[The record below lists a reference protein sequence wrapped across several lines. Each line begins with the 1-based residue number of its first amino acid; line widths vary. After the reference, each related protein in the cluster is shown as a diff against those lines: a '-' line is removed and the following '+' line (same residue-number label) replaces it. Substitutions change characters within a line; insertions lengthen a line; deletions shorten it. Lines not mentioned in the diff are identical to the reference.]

1 MARRADGGAIRSD
14 HAEREQRGAAEREG
28 AVIDILLQSR
38 RNQVVLDVAGQS
50 LMFTSVRAL
59 GPTERA
65 AKPAAFSGGG
75 GRLVSQVSSACLTF
89 ADL

>member
-1 MARRADGGAIRSD
+1 M
-14 HAEREQRGAAEREG
+14 
-28 AVIDILLQSR
+28 IDILLQSR

-75 GRLVSQVSSACLTF
+75 GGGPTGITGIFRMPNLRRSVKEE
-89 ADL
+89 

>member
-1 MARRADGGAIRSD
+1 M
-14 HAEREQRGAAEREG
+14 
-28 AVIDILLQSR
+28 IDILLQSR

-65 AKPAAFSGGG
+65 AKPAA
-75 GRLVSQVSSACLTF
+75 VAVAV
-89 ADL
+89 ADWYHRYLPHA

>member
-1 MARRADGGAIRSD
+1 M
-14 HAEREQRGAAEREG
+14 
-28 AVIDILLQSR
+28 IDILLQSR

-75 GRLVSQVSSACLTF
+75 GGGGGGGRLVSQVSSACLTF

>member
-1 MARRADGGAIRSD
+1 M
-14 HAEREQRGAAEREG
+14 
-28 AVIDILLQSR
+28 IDILLQSR

-75 GRLVSQVSSACLTF
+75 GGGRLVSQVSSACLTF